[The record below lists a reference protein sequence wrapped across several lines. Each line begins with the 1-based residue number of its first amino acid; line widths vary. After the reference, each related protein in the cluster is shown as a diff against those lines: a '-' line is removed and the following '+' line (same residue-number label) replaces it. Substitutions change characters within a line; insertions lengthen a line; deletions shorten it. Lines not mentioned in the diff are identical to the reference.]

1 MDKTVKQRLIRPKYR
16 TCSLYLR
23 GALHAE
29 RGYFATDD
37 CFAKKSGG
45 PSTRSATHL
54 HVSHE
59 KAKRPRISR
68 KCPVDFSKTWKIFSR
83 EKMIIDTYIKRKISL
98 SLTFLIHCSSP
109 YAQVFYRFF
118 FVVLLRKGEQRLLEK
133 RETQQILTP
142 IWIRSR
148 IFLTRHAMTS
158 RYCVAYF
165 TKVEKFWTGNCTRE
179 IGCFYK

>member
-23 GALHAE
+23 VALHAKG
-29 RGYFATDD
+29 GYFSTDD
-37 CFAKKSGG
+37 CFAKKCGG

-59 KAKRPRISR
+59 KEEYLENVQWIFLRPENFFHERY
-68 KCPVDFSKTWKIFSR
+68 SKV
-83 EKMIIDTYIKRKISL
+83 KMIIDTYIKRKISL

-109 YAQVFYRFF
+109 HAQVFYRFF

-133 RETQQILTP
+133 RETQRQFESA
-142 IWIRSR
+142 RG
-148 IFLTRHAMTS
+148 
-158 RYCVAYF
+158 YF
-165 TKVEKFWTGNCTRE
+165 
-179 IGCFYK
+179 